1 VRLAR
6 VLALVAVVLL
16 VALIATRAPWW
27 LRALLLFP
35 VVLVAT
41 IAFFEARSSVCV
53 VAAAQGV
60 YEDDGRAKTPMN
72 PNEIPAIRRV
82 ALSLTGK
89 SILLAAAA
97 TIAASL
103 TALGR

>member
-1 VRLAR
+1 MRVAR
-6 VLALVAVVLL
+6 AAAVVAVL
-16 VALIATRAPWW
+16 VVAATVASSAPWW
-27 LRALLLFP
+27 LRALLFFP
-35 VVLVAT
+35 AALVAA
-41 IAFFEARSSVCV
+41 IAYLEARNSVCV

-60 YEDDGRAKTPMN
+60 YEDDDRAKTPMN
-72 PNEIPAIRRV
+72 AGDVSAIRRV

-97 TIAASL
+97 TIVVSL